1 MNAVQGATT
10 LWELLQARA
19 AKTPDAP
26 MLIDTDER
34 VWSFAAVARETER
47 VAAGLRALG
56 VTRGSKVTWQLPTR
70 ADAVFVSLALCRL
83 EAIQN
88 PVIHLY
94 GRREVSAIVEQFR
107 PAFYLVPADVSR
119 SGAGD
124 PAEWVADASAGFE
137 APPRIVAVP
146 DDIDAALAGG
156 DVPPPSHSRTAVA
169 PHPDVVAARVPR
181 WVYYTS
187 GTTAAPKGVLHS
199 DATLLASG
207 REYGRALGLNRAD
220 VGAIAFPYAH
230 VGGTMNIVMLLD
242 LGMSAVL
249 LAKFSAE
256 AAAALYRR
264 HGVTQNSGSVAH
276 YTAFLAEQRRQPA
289 QPIVPTLRLLS
300 GGGAA
305 KPANLFFEARAE
317 LRCTILHCYGMTEA
331 PMVTSAS
338 PAHTD
343 EQLAATDGLPVSGMQ
358 IKILRADGTRA
369 APGESGDIW
378 IRGDTLCHGYSD
390 PALTAQGFDAEGF
403 FNTGDVG
410 QQRAD
415 GHIVLT
421 GRSKDIIIRKGENI
435 SAREIEDLLG
445 QHPKVAAVAVIG
457 LPDAE
462 RGERVCAVIESCAPD
477 APLSFAEMRTFFEAA
492 GIMRQKIPEQLEIV
506 ERMPR
511 NETFNK
517 ILKFKLREQFAAAP
531 SPAG

>member
-1 MNAVQGATT
+1 MNALRAATT
-10 LWELLQARA
+10 LWDLLQARA
-19 AKTPDAP
+19 RATPDAP

-34 VWSFAAVARETER
+34 VWSFAAVARETAR
-47 VAAGLRALG
+47 VAAGLHALG
-56 VTRGSKVTWQLPTR
+56 VTRGSKVTWQLPTQ
-70 ADAVFVSLALCRL
+70 AQALFVSLALCRL

-94 GRREVSAIVEQFR
+94 GRREVGAIVAQFQ
-107 PAFYLVPADVSR
+107 PAFYLVPAGTAGT
-119 SGAGD
+119 GARD
-124 PAEWVADASAGFE
+124 PAEWVRDAGAAF
-137 APPRIVAVP
+137 ATPPRIVTVP
-146 DDIDAALAGG
+146 DDIDAALGDGDTPPLPPRSAAG
-156 DVPPPSHSRTAVA
+156 
-169 PHPDVVAARVPR
+169 AAADPVPR

-207 REYGRALGLNRAD
+207 RAYGRALGLRSTD

-230 VGGTMNIVMLLD
+230 VGGTMNLVMLLD

-249 LAKFSAE
+249 VAKFAVE
-256 AAAALYRR
+256 AVAALYRR

-276 YTAFLAEQRRQPA
+276 YTAFLAEQRRAPSR
-289 QPIVPTLRLLS
+289 PVVPSLRWLS

-343 EQLAATDGLPVSGMQ
+343 EQLSATDGLPVEGMQ
-358 IKILRADGTRA
+358 IRILRTDGTRA

-378 IRGDTLCHGYSD
+378 IRGDTVCLGYSD
-390 PALTAQGFDAEGF
+390 PALTAQGFDADGF

-415 GHIVLT
+415 GHVVLT

-462 RGERVCAVIESCAPD
+462 RGERVCAVVESRAPD
-477 APLSFAEMRTFFEAA
+477 APLSFAEMCAFFEAA

-506 ERMPR
+506 EQMPR

-517 ILKFKLREQFAAAP
+517 ILKFKLRERFTAAT
-531 SPAG
+531 